1 MRFLHAVVLV
11 YAAFFLSATAGAQ
24 KEAAYPTK
32 PVRFVIPFPPGGTTE
47 IQGRRIA
54 ERMWQRLGQPFVID
68 NRPGANGSI
77 GMRITAQAPADGYTF
92 IMANVGNWA
101 VHPHLYKLD
110 YDVLKDFAP
119 VIRVATTPGIIAVH
133 PSMPAK
139 TVKDLVALAAQKPG
153 ELTYGSNGFGGFSHL
168 AGELFA
174 VMTKVKLTH
183 VPYKGAAPVMTDLI
197 GNQIRM
203 TFNSA
208 APLMPHLKSGR
219 LRAIATTH
227 TARLA
232 VLPEL
237 PTVAES
243 GVPGYDA
250 ATWSGIGARAG
261 TPRHVIAI
269 LNREI
274 DAILKSQ
281 EMQDMARADASIIE
295 GGTPEQFGAYLKS
308 EVAKYGK
315 LVKAANIKVEGG
327 L

>member
-1 MRFLHAVVLV
+1 MRVPQVFALAFVV
-11 YAAFFLSATAGAQ
+11 AFCPTAAGAQ
-24 KEAAYPTK
+24 KEAVYPAK

-47 IQGRRIA
+47 IQGRRLA

-77 GMRITAQAPADGYTF
+77 GMRITAQAPADGYTI

-119 VIRVATTPGIIAVH
+119 IIRVATTPGIIAVH

-139 TVKDLVALAAQKPG
+139 SVKDLIAMAAQKPG

-208 APLMPHLKSGR
+208 APLMPHLKTGR
-219 LRAIATTH
+219 LRALATTH
-227 TARLA
+227 SERLA
-232 VLPEL
+232 VLPDL

-250 ATWSGIGARAG
+250 ATWSAIGARAG
-261 TPRHVIAI
+261 TPRHVIAV
-269 LNREI
+269 LNREF
-274 DAILKSQ
+274 DAILKSA
-281 EMQDMARADASIIE
+281 EMQESARADASIVD

-308 EVAKYGK
+308 ELAKYGR
-315 LVKAANIKVEGG
+315 LVKAADIRIDGG
-327 L
+327 R